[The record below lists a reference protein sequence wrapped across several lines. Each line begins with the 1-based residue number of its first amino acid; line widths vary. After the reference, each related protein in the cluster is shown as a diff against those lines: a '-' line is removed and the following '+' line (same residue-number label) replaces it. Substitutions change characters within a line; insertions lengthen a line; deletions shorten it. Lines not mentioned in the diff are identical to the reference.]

1 MIVYATYLRD
11 LMELKD
17 NVGFGIFAR
26 AEHEMRAAALK
37 GESGCFFEYPAK
49 LKDTEQ
55 INHFY
60 DLLLDS
66 GYTVT
71 VEDSDDE
78 NKIRIG
84 IYWAV

>member
-1 MIVYATYLRD
+1 MIVYATYLKD

-17 NVGFGIFAR
+17 NIGFSIYAR

-37 GESGCFFEYPAK
+37 GESGCLFEYPAE
-49 LKDTEQ
+49 LKNTEQ

-78 NKIRIG
+78 SVIRIG
-84 IYWAV
+84 IYWAA